1 MPKFIVGLTGGIGS
15 GKSTVTGVFETL
27 GVDIVDADI
36 VAREV
41 VVKGSPALTA
51 IKAYFGDEYITAEG
65 LLNRTLLRE
74 RIFSNPEDKAW
85 LNALMHP
92 LINEAL
98 HQQIAAT
105 TSPYCILV
113 APLLLENKLHE
124 KTNTVLVVDVSEE
137 EQIIRTVKRD
147 NNNNEQIK
155 SIIASQMQREERLTF
170 ADNILNNTDINLT
183 VLKQEIAKLH
193 QQYLLLAS
201 KRLK

>member
-1 MPKFIVGLTGGIGS
+1 MSI
-15 GKSTVTGVFETL
+15 
-27 GVDIVDADI
+27 
-36 VAREV
+36 
-41 VVKGSPALTA
+41 
-51 IKAYFGDEYITAEG
+51 
-65 LLNRTLLRE
+65 
-74 RIFSNPEDKAW
+74 
-85 LNALMHP
+85 H
-92 LINEAL
+92 
-98 HQQIAAT
+98 
-105 TSPYCILV
+105 
-113 APLLLENKLHE
+113 
-124 KTNTVLVVDVSEE
+124 TNTVLVVDVSEE

>member
-15 GKSTVTGVFETL
+15 GKSTVTSIFETL
-27 GVDIVDADI
+27 SVDIVDADI

-51 IKAYFGDEYITAEG
+51 IKAYFGDDYITAEG
-65 LLNRTLLRE
+65 LLNRALLRE

-92 LINEAL
+92 LINQAL

-124 KTNTVLVVDVSEE
+124 KTNTVLVVDVTEE

-147 NNNNEQIK
+147 NSNRQQIK
-155 SIIASQMQREERLTF
+155 AIIASQMQRAERLTF
-170 ADNILNNTDINLT
+170 ANYILDNSNTD
-183 VLKQEIAKLH
+183 LKKMQEDILKLH
-193 QQYLLLAS
+193 KDFLQLSS
-201 KRLK
+201 KSIN